1 MMPFIR
7 IELLE
12 GRSNEQK
19 QALVTDITQAVV
31 KHTGA
36 AKESVFVIID
46 ELKKGNQ
53 LAQGGE
59 FK

>member
-1 MMPFIR
+1 MPFIR

-12 GRSNEQK
+12 GRSHEQK
-19 QALVTDITQAVV
+19 QALVSDITEAVV

-36 AKESVFVIID
+36 PKENVFVIID

-53 LAQGGE
+53 LAQGGQ